1 MSWVLVVS
9 LTLLAV
15 AVVLVEFRA
24 IRQGDERRHAAPGF
38 VLVTCGVFM
47 LAIGIAAAI
56 ADDSGIA
63 LLASLAG
70 LGAVALGA
78 ARHRELIAR

>member
-9 LTLLAV
+9 LTLLAA
-15 AVVLVEFRA
+15 AVVLVELRA

-38 VLVTCGVFM
+38 VLITCGVFM

-56 ADDSGIA
+56 GDDSMIA
-63 LLASLAG
+63 LVASVAG
-70 LGAVALGA
+70 LATVALGTV
-78 ARHRELIAR
+78 RHREAAAH